1 MCQKYFRRSQDAG
14 RIGAN
19 HDPTREKMP
28 MARILYPYQ
37 YPDENTSPLPNLA
50 TMLKRYPF
58 YIRSTVILFG
68 LILLVYV
75 LFNLGSILIPLAF
88 ALMLAILL
96 NPITDF
102 LEKKAHLPHVAAISL
117 SILIAILFFAGVGFL
132 LYMQVMRFSDQIPA
146 FEKKLAEMGVRA
158 QAAIS
163 EHLGITI
170 QKQQQYIAEGKTALK
185 PILASTAGT
194 LLGVLSAAI
203 LLPVYVFLL
212 LYYKQLLQNFLFEVF
227 SEENEQ
233 DISKVL
239 TQTKGAIQNYMVGLL
254 LEATAVAI
262 LNSVALLILGIN
274 YAILLGVIGALLN
287 ILPFVGGILAV
298 ILPLLIATLTK
309 DGIHTQVAVIIAYI
323 IIQFVDNHFL
333 IPYIVSSK
341 VRINALVSIV
351 IVLMGGALWGIPGM
365 FLSIPFIGV
374 LKIIFDRLPDLKPWG
389 KLLGTEVST
398 RRKKPLRK
406 IKGTFLK

>member
-1 MCQKYFRRSQDAG
+1 VYND
-14 RIGAN
+14 N
-19 HDPTREKMP
+19 
-28 MARILYPYQ
+28 L
-37 YPDENTSPLPNLA
+37 ENTVPIPGAALKKCPWHGFYTNINTLMKTPHHFPNLA

-68 LILLVYV
+68 LTLLVYA
-75 LFNLGSILIPLAF
+75 LSKLGSILIPLAF
-88 ALMLAILL
+88 SLMLAILL
-96 NPITDF
+96 NPLTDL

-117 SILIAILFFAGVGFL
+117 SILIAILFFAGAGFL
-132 LYMQVMRFSDQIPA
+132 LYMQVMRFSDQVPA
-146 FEKKLAEMGVRA
+146 FEKKLAEMSVRA
-158 QAAIS
+158 QTAIS
-163 EHLGITI
+163 EHLGVTI

-203 LLPVYVFLL
+203 LLPVYVFLF

-227 SEENEQ
+227 SEENKQ

-239 TQTKGAIQNYMVGLL
+239 TQTKGAIQSYMVGLL

-262 LNSVALLILGIN
+262 LNSVALLILGVN

-287 ILPFVGGILAV
+287 ILPFVGGIMAV
-298 ILPLLIATLTK
+298 ILPLLVATLTR
-309 DGIHTQVAVIIAYI
+309 DGIHTQLAVIIAYI

-389 KLLGTEVST
+389 KLLGTEVPT
-398 RRKKPLRK
+398 RRKRPLRK
-406 IKGTFLK
+406 ISGAIGLRNKT